1 MGLIVPQTVKVRTGG
16 KTCKHYRE
24 KGYEF
29 EKCGDLI
36 EVNVL
41 DLPKGSNIKVKV
53 VCDICGKITEM
64 RYARIAKY
72 NEENKLIIC
81 GNKICKNK
89 KREDTCMK
97 KYGVKHAF
105 QAEEVKEKT
114 KQTNLKNWGV
124 EYASQA
130 EEVKEKIKQ
139 TNLKNWGVEYTLQ
152 SEEIRNKGIQTL
164 KEKYGEDI
172 TNVFQATEVKEK
184 IKQTNLKN
192 WGVEYATQ
200 SEEIKEKTRNT
211 NNEKY
216 GADYYTQ
223 TDEYKDR
230 AKKTCQLHHGVDNPS
245 QSQEIKNKKIETCR
259 KHWGVDYPFQS
270 DEVRSKTAETL
281 KEKYGESI
289 INISQVEEIR
299 DKIKSTCEERYG
311 AENPMQNED
320 IKNKV
325 KNTNLERYRCICS
338 LQSEEA
344 KNKSKETMLKNH
356 GVEHALQNKE
366 ILNKVYSTNLER
378 YGSKNYFSS
387 DDFKNKT
394 RDTWSFNGH
403 EGPCSRQQ
411 KYIAN
416 LVNGKINEVIAGYW
430 ADIILENEK
439 INLEYDG
446 GGHRAN
452 CDFYHKITSEE
463 FDLKEKIREEKI
475 YEKGYKT
482 IRIISKKDK
491 LPSDEVILNLIKGFK
506 NSDFK
511 VIRIDIDEGTID
523 RDYKERWYC
532 NFGELRKIT
541 KEDLEKFEKQEE
553 NTSEN

>member
-1 MGLIVPQTVKVRTGG
+1 MGLIVPQTVKVRVS
-16 KTCKHYRE
+16 KKMCKYYRE
-24 KGYEF
+24 KGYKF
-29 EKCGDLI
+29 EKYGDLI
-36 EVNVL
+36 EVDVI
-41 DLPKGSNIKVKV
+41 DLYSGSHEKVKII
-53 VCDICGKITEM
+53 CDICG
-64 RYARIAKY
+64 
-72 NEENKLIIC
+72 NESEIEYRHFVENRKKGVLVSC
-81 GNKICKNK
+81 ASNSCRNK
-89 KREDTCMK
+89 KYEDTCME

-130 EEVKEKIKQ
+130 EEVKEKTKQ

-289 INISQVEEIR
+289 INISQVEEIKNKALDSFQFNGTGPSSR
-299 DKIKSTCEERYG
+299 AQRYINHILNGTLNKHICGSLADIYIEKENIIIEHDGSGHFLGDIMNGNKTPTKESLLYEKEREDKIINNG
-311 AENPMQNED
+311 
-320 IKNKV
+320 
-325 KNTNLERYRCICS
+325 YRI
-338 LQSEEA
+338 
-344 KNKSKETMLKNH
+344 
-356 GVEHALQNKE
+356 
-366 ILNKVYSTNLER
+366 IR
-378 YGSKNYFSS
+378 F
-387 DDFKNKT
+387 
-394 RDTWSFNGH
+394 
-403 EGPCSRQQ
+403 
-411 KYIAN
+411 IAN
-416 LVNGKINEVIAGYW
+416 K
-430 ADIILENEK
+430 D
-439 INLEYDG
+439 
-446 GGHRAN
+446 
-452 CDFYHKITSEE
+452 
-463 FDLKEKIREEKI
+463 
-475 YEKGYKT
+475 
-482 IRIISKKDK
+482 RI
-491 LPSDEVILNLIKGFK
+491 PSDEVILNLIEGFK
-506 NSDFK
+506 SSDFK
-511 VIRIDIDEGTID
+511 VIRINFEEGTID
-523 RDYKERWYC
+523 RDYEEKWYC

-541 KEDLEKFEKQEE
+541 KEDLKQFEK
-553 NTSEN
+553 

>member
-1 MGLIVPQTVKVRTGG
+1 MGLIVPQTVKVRPGG
-16 KTCKHYRE
+16 KAYRHYKE

-36 EVNVL
+36 EVDVM
-41 DLPKGSNIKVKV
+41 DLYPGSHEKVKII
-53 VCDICGKITEM
+53 CDICG
-64 RYARIAKY
+64 
-72 NEENKLIIC
+72 NESEIQYRHFVENRKKGVLVSC
-81 GNKICKNK
+81 ASNSCRNK
-89 KREDTCMK
+89 KYEDTCME

-114 KQTNLKNWGV
+114 
-124 EYASQA
+124 
-130 EEVKEKIKQ
+130 KQ

-172 TNVFQATEVKEK
+172 TNVFQAIEVKEK

-289 INISQVEEIR
+289 INISQVEEI
-299 DKIKSTCEERYG
+299 
-311 AENPMQNED
+311 
-320 IKNKV
+320 KNKALDSFQF
-325 KNTNLERYRCICS
+325 NGTGPSSRAQRYI
-338 LQSEEA
+338 
-344 KNKSKETMLKNH
+344 NH
-356 GVEHALQNKE
+356 
-366 ILNKVYSTNLER
+366 ILNGTLNKHIC
-378 YGSKNYFSS
+378 GSLADIYIEKENIIIEHDGSGHFLG
-387 DDFKNKT
+387 DIMNGNKT
-394 RDTWSFNGH
+394 PTKESLLYEKEREYKIINNGY
-403 EGPCSRQQ
+403 RMIRF
-411 KYIAN
+411 IAN
-416 LVNGKINEVIAGYW
+416 K
-430 ADIILENEK
+430 D
-439 INLEYDG
+439 
-446 GGHRAN
+446 
-452 CDFYHKITSEE
+452 
-463 FDLKEKIREEKI
+463 
-475 YEKGYKT
+475 
-482 IRIISKKDK
+482 RI
-491 LPSDEVILNLIKGFK
+491 PSDEVILNLVEGFK
-506 NSDFK
+506 NSNFK
-511 VIRIDIDEGTID
+511 VVRINFEEGTID
-523 RDYKERWYC
+523 RDYEEKWYC
-532 NFGELRKIT
+532 NFGKLRKIT
-541 KEDLEKFEKQEE
+541 KEDLEQFE
-553 NTSEN
+553 N

>member
-1 MGLIVPQTVKVRTGG
+1 MGLIVPQTVKVRTNGM
-16 KTCKHYRE
+16 TCKHYRE

-29 EKCGDLI
+29 EKRGDLI
-36 EVNVL
+36 EVDVM
-41 DLPKGSNIKVKV
+41 DLYPGSHEKVK
-53 VCDICGKITEM
+53 
-64 RYARIAKY
+64 
-72 NEENKLIIC
+72 IIC
-81 GNKICKNK
+81 DVCGNESEIEYRHFVENRKKGVLVSCASNSCRNK
-89 KREDTCMK
+89 KYEDTCME

-130 EEVKEKIKQ
+130 EEVKEKTKQ

-164 KEKYGEDI
+164 KEKYNEDI

-184 IKQTNLKN
+184 IKQTNLRN

-289 INISQVEEIR
+289 INISQVEEIKNKALDSFQFNGTGPSSR
-299 DKIKSTCEERYG
+299 AQRYINHILNGTLNKHICGSLADIYIEKENIIIEHDGSGHFLGDIMNGNKIPTKESLSYEKEREDKIINNG
-311 AENPMQNED
+311 
-320 IKNKV
+320 
-325 KNTNLERYRCICS
+325 YRMI
-338 LQSEEA
+338 
-344 KNKSKETMLKNH
+344 
-356 GVEHALQNKE
+356 
-366 ILNKVYSTNLER
+366 R
-378 YGSKNYFSS
+378 F
-387 DDFKNKT
+387 
-394 RDTWSFNGH
+394 
-403 EGPCSRQQ
+403 
-411 KYIAN
+411 IAT
-416 LVNGKINEVIAGYW
+416 K
-430 ADIILENEK
+430 D
-439 INLEYDG
+439 
-446 GGHRAN
+446 
-452 CDFYHKITSEE
+452 
-463 FDLKEKIREEKI
+463 
-475 YEKGYKT
+475 
-482 IRIISKKDK
+482 RI
-491 LPSDEVILNLIKGFK
+491 PSDEVILNLIEGFK

-511 VIRIDIDEGTID
+511 VIRINFEEGTID
-523 RDYKERWYC
+523 RDYEEKWYC

-541 KEDLEKFEKQEE
+541 KEDLKQFEK
-553 NTSEN
+553 